1 MMIECAD
8 VVGGRCMGGNDGTFY
23 LDEKERAKL
32 WKAHMSKIMNEE
44 NELDQIAD
52 ADVLDGP
59 IERVMR
65 DEIMEEFKYV
75 TIGKVPVPTEVYTE
89 MILASGDVGITVLI
103 ELYHR
108 ILDRKGLPDDWSTS
122 VVIPIFKGKGHI
134 MKCGMHRGVR
144 LLEDAM
150 KIVEKIE
157 KNFNDR

>member
-1 MMIECAD
+1 
-8 VVGGRCMGGNDGTFY
+8 MGGNDGTFF

-32 WKAHMSKIMNEE
+32 WNAHMSKIMNEE

-75 TIGKVPVPTEVYTE
+75 MIGKVPVPTEVYTE

-103 ELYHR
+103 ELCHR

-157 KNFNDR
+157 KKFND

>member
-1 MMIECAD
+1 M
-8 VVGGRCMGGNDGTFY
+8 RGNYGTFY
-23 LDEKERAKL
+23 LDEKDRAKL

-52 ADVLDGP
+52 ADAVDGP

-65 DEIMEEFKYV
+65 DEIMEKFKYL
-75 TIGKVPVPTEVYTE
+75 TIGKVPGPTEAYTE
-89 MILASGDVGITVLI
+89 MILASGDVGITVVI
-103 ELYHR
+103 ELCHR

-122 VVIPIFKGKGHI
+122 VVITIFKGKGHI
-134 MKCGMHRGVR
+134 MNCGMHRGVR
-144 LLEDAM
+144 LLEDVM